1 MDEQQLDMREVGQRI
16 RQLRRNWKLNQREL
30 AMKLSLS
37 HATVAH
43 WEVGDQKIGLSA
55 LHRVARLF
63 GVRPEWLIS
72 GEDPVQVPTVYV
84 SAWPADEIRSA
95 FGYDVPA
102 PPKGWP
108 PEMTDYL
115 SQALRFAVAPSAS
128 QFVAMWG
135 AARTM
140 GSTELPLG
148 IERALQ
154 PPHAHVFDILITAN
168 DAALEAAETAVIA
181 AFEVKS

>member
-1 MDEQQLDMREVGQRI
+1 MGEQQLEMRQVGQRI
-16 RQLRRNWKLNQREL
+16 RQLRRNWKLSQREL
-30 AMKLSLS
+30 ATKLSLS

-43 WEVGDQKIGLSA
+43 WEVGDQKIGLPA

-63 GVRPEWLIS
+63 GVRPEWLMS
-72 GEDPVQVPTVYV
+72 GEDPLRVPTVCA
-84 SAWPADEIRSA
+84 SAWPADEMRSA

-108 PEMTDYL
+108 PEMVGYV
-115 SQALRFAVAPSAS
+115 SQALRFAATPSAS

-140 GSTELPLG
+140 GSAELPLG

-154 PPHAHVFDILITAN
+154 PPHAQVFDILVTAN
-168 DAALEAAETAVIA
+168 DAALESAEKAVIA
-181 AFEVKS
+181 AFQVK